1 MSGKTTYWITTVNG
15 VHAQVDGVEERDRW
29 TPRGWTETG
38 EPGPTDFVWM
48 SKEGLAQPAQFAYGA
63 APTWQQMGWE
73 FSGPP
78 EPVDPTKD
86 PQLFDQHDDD
96 SPKPARRAK
105 RGEKND
111 TTSEPAAGAD
121 ENTKE

>member
-1 MSGKTTYWITTVNG
+1 MSKNTYWITTVNG

-48 SKEGLAQPAQFAYGA
+48 RKEGLEQPAQFAYGA
-63 APTWQQMGWE
+63 AETWQQMGWE
-73 FSGPP
+73 FSSPP
-78 EPVDPTKD
+78 EPVDVTKD
-86 PQLFDQHDDD
+86 PQLFDQQDDA
-96 SPKPARRAK
+96 PKPARRAK

>member
-1 MSGKTTYWITTVNG
+1 MSGKNTYWITTTNG
-15 VHAQVDGVEERDRW
+15 YYGQVEGVDERDRW
-29 TPRGWTETG
+29 TPRGWSATG

-48 SKEGLAQPAQFAYGA
+48 WKDDLEQPAPFAYGA
-63 APTWQQMGWE
+63 APMWQQKGWQL
-73 FSGPP
+73 GPPP
-78 EPVDPTKD
+78 EPVDVTKD
-86 PQLFDQHDDD
+86 PQLFEQDDD
-96 SPKPARRAK
+96 APKLARRAK

>member
-1 MSGKTTYWITTVNG
+1 MSTYWITTTTG
-15 VHAQVDGVEERDRW
+15 VHAQVDGVDERDRW
-29 TPRGWTETG
+29 TPRGWTETS

-48 SKEGLAQPAQFAYGA
+48 RKEGLDQPAQFAYGA
-63 APTWQQMGWE
+63 AATWQQMGWE
-73 FSGPP
+73 YSAPP
-78 EPVDPTKD
+78 EPVDVTKD
-86 PQLFDQHDDD
+86 PQLFDQQDDA
-96 SPKPARRAK
+96 PKPARRAK